1 MVKGPG
7 GQCSCQDAALPA
19 KFLFIFMRAKIVCFR
34 VVCLYFVDAAE
45 ARASEREKEGHAL
58 LCCDGSHMDM
68 PYCGGALEGN
78 ICPSPELTVSKH
90 GAFGGPC

>member
-1 MVKGPG
+1 MVGLNEVVKGPG

-45 ARASEREKEGHAL
+45 VRASEREKERERKRGM
-58 LCCDGSHMDM
+58 LCFAVMGVTW
-68 PYCGGALEGN
+68 
-78 ICPSPELTVSKH
+78 ICPTVVVLWREIFVHLQS
-90 GAFGGPC
+90 